1 MLSSPESK
9 LSTKSVGVPVQN
21 DANLSGLSR
30 IRRLPLDAYFL
41 AALVLWEF
49 GALLAKAEA
58 KPLWYDEL
66 VTFNVSGLQP
76 FSRLW
81 AALKAGVDGTPPFYY
96 LIVQTARRLPGEPH
110 QLIRLPSIFGYLL
123 ALLAIYLFVRKRR
136 SGAIALVAVLL
147 LSISPF
153 REYAVEAR
161 PYGLLVGFL
170 AIAAAVWQS
179 IGEKGYRS
187 LLLFLCLSVAV
198 SCHYFAVV
206 SLAIFGLA
214 EAAFLLETRRIR
226 WGVWLAVFGASLPFF
241 VLFDH
246 LVSFGRDFTP
256 HFWSPAKWSDLIFT
270 YADYVP
276 FDLKIVL
283 ALLVLFLTMLGL
295 YALERVRNGFTPH
308 NDSDASRIAEML
320 LVAGFTLYPVLLVII
335 TKMLKSVYYERYG
348 WPAVFG
354 LVLATIY
361 FLRLPRFLSR
371 LAVFALLVAF
381 GFRGISDFAR
391 FHAIRTG
398 EVDSRWSRLG
408 SIVEREPD
416 LPIVI
421 GSGVRFLEAVEYATP
436 RLRARFIELTDEAT
450 AVRLV
455 GTDTV
460 EKNNAALAKFVPLAV
475 VQRSSFEAQHDRF
488 LLYSTNQGFDW
499 VTPDLL
505 NRGYHLVLLG
515 KVENDSVYLVTR

>member
-320 LVAGFTLYPVLLVII
+320 LVAGFTLYPVLLV
-335 TKMLKSVYYERYG
+335 V
-348 WPAVFG
+348 
-354 LVLATIY
+354 
-361 FLRLPRFLSR
+361 
-371 LAVFALLVAF
+371 
-381 GFRGISDFAR
+381 
-391 FHAIRTG
+391 IR
-398 EVDSRWSRLG
+398 RC
-408 SIVEREPD
+408 
-416 LPIVI
+416 
-421 GSGVRFLEAVEYATP
+421 
-436 RLRARFIELTDEAT
+436 
-450 AVRLV
+450 
-455 GTDTV
+455 
-460 EKNNAALAKFVPLAV
+460 
-475 VQRSSFEAQHDRF
+475 
-488 LLYSTNQGFDW
+488 
-499 VTPDLL
+499 
-505 NRGYHLVLLG
+505 
-515 KVENDSVYLVTR
+515 